1 MPKLPMRS
9 FATRHKLKPYTFE
22 IGNQLADF
30 SRHYA
35 EEMFVITGGDRYLVA
50 NNSSTNGS
58 AS

>member
-1 MPKLPMRS
+1 MRS